1 MGQEGTP
8 RPGRLTGYIPGK
20 LYEPLDYSGHP
31 LEKEEQPEDVKIV
44 AEIASRILELRD
56 HDRTKPIRL
65 INQLIRLYRISP
77 SCLWLA
83 CEILASHRL
92 GGKSLS
98 DLAEESN
105 FSKQAIHQQQVRSLQ
120 KLEEI
125 MPGIADEMRRI
136 LGRNARISTTQPPKE
151 GPNEAKSV

>member
-1 MGQEGTP
+1 MSQEGTP
-8 RPGRLTGYIPGK
+8 RPGRFTGYIPGK
-20 LYEPLDYSGHP
+20 LYEELDHSGHP

-44 AEIASRILELRD
+44 AEIASRILDLRD
-56 HDRTKPIRL
+56 HDRKKPIRL
-65 INQLIRLYRISP
+65 INQLMRLYRISP

-98 DLAEESN
+98 EQGEEQLV
-105 FSKQAIHQQQVRSLQ
+105 SKQAIHQEQARSLQ

-125 MPGIADEMRRI
+125 MPGIADQMRRI
-136 LGRNARISTTQPPKE
+136 LGRSVRVATTPSPE
-151 GPNEAKSV
+151 GQSE